1 MLKTCVRG
9 GRALFL
15 GSVLASS
22 VAIALANPVPRP
34 AAATATPATGPAAS
48 PSAGKPLAKP
58 AARPVAKPVAK
69 PTPPSKPPPPPAPP
83 ACTAGDFGMTL
94 LETESDMKCDEEWNN
109 CSGEILVAAR
119 NCTSEFQSLVRV
131 EIFEGP
137 RRSQVLEF
145 SPAPI
150 VPPQTVW
157 REGIPWA
164 SPADLEIEVFYR
176 PPGQQGGE
184 VSSRGRVHLT
194 HKALAAAQA
203 QCAKCQGTWGRFGV
217 NKVAGCNC
225 KTSDAGKE
233 CMDGEECEGYCMFV
247 RYDTT
252 GREHGLCSETTKL
265 TGCHNIIYKGAS
277 KEEPVVP
284 PPRKR
289 PTCVD

>member
-48 PSAGKPLAKP
+48 PSAAKPVAKP

-83 ACTAGDFGMTL
+83 ACTAGDLGMTL

>member
-1 MLKTCVRG
+1 MTCVRG

-15 GSVLASS
+15 GSLLASS

-34 AAATATPATGPAAS
+34 AAAPAAPAS
-48 PSAGKPLAKP
+48 GKPVPKGPAKP
-58 AARPVAKPVAK
+58 AAKPAPAPK
-69 PTPPSKPPPPPAPP
+69 PLPPPAPP
-83 ACTAGDFGMTL
+83 ACSPGEFGLTL
-94 LETESDMKCDEEWNN
+94 LETESDIQCDSEWNN
-109 CSGEILVAAR
+109 CSGEIQVAAR

-131 EIFEGP
+131 EIYEGS

-150 VPPQTVW
+150 VGPQSVV
-157 REGIPWA
+157 REGIPWGV
-164 SPADLEIEVFYR
+164 PADLEVEVFFR
-176 PPGQQGGE
+176 PPGQKDGE
-184 VSSRGRVHLT
+184 QSARGRVHVT

-203 QCAKCQGTWGRFGV
+203 QCQSCQGTWGRFGV

-225 KTSDAGKE
+225 KTKDSGKE
-233 CMDGEECEGYCMFV
+233 CVDGEECEGYCMFV
-247 RYDTT
+247 RYDTS

-265 TGCHNIIYKGAS
+265 TGCHNLIYKGAS